1 MKKVGL
7 IGLGF
12 ISGLQI
18 EALALVPDVKIKTLC
33 VSCPEKIQEAKQR
46 YGVEHVTDDWREVIS
61 DPEIEVIHNCT
72 PNHLHDE
79 INLAAIA
86 AGKHIYAEKPLSIS
100 SESAY
105 QVWQAAEAAGI
116 AHGINHQYRMNAAV
130 IEMRQRIRNGLGGK
144 TLFAGGYYLQDSLA
158 RHDDYNKRRIPETSP
173 ARAVLDIGT
182 HWADTISF
190 VLGQPI
196 AKVNAKMY
204 THYPLRVDPK
214 TGEEIEIH
222 SDDTTSVMVE
232 FADGTPGQAL
242 FSKCMLG
249 HKNDL
254 TITVSGEYKEY
265 SWRQEQCDIL
275 HVGNRENGNE
285 KVFMNKEYC
294 DPLTAPFITLPQGHA
309 FGWRDAMV
317 NAMRAYYQSIEDG
330 SYRTKKCL
338 YATFEDGW
346 RGNCFVDACL
356 KSSKEGTWVSLDFK
370 EKKL

>member
-1 MKKVGL
+1 MKKVGV
-7 IGLGF
+7 IGIGF
-12 ISGLQI
+12 IANLQI
-18 EALALVPDVKIKTLC
+18 AALAMIPDVKIKTLC
-33 VSCPEKIQEAKQR
+33 VSCPEKIQAAKTM
-46 YGVEHVTDDWREVIS
+46 YGIDHVTDDWREVIA
-61 DPEIEVIHNCT
+61 DPEIDVIHNCT

-86 AGKHIYAEKPLSIS
+86 AGKHVYAEKPLSTTK
-100 SESAY
+100 EAAY
-105 QVWQAAEAAGI
+105 EVWQAAKAAGI

-130 IEMRQRIRNGLGGK
+130 IEMRQRIKNGLGGK
-144 TLFAGGYYLQDSLA
+144 TLFASGCYLQESVA

-173 ARAVLDIGT
+173 ARAVLDIGI
-182 HWADTISF
+182 HWVDTISF

-196 AKVNAKMY
+196 TKVQAKMY
-204 THYPLRVDPK
+204 THYPVRINPE
-214 TGEEIEIH
+214 TGEEIQIH

-254 TITVSGEYKEY
+254 VVTVSGERNEY

-275 HVGNRENGNE
+275 RVGNREIGNE
-285 KVFMNKEYC
+285 QVFMNKAYC
-294 DPLTAPFITLPQGHA
+294 DPVTHPFISLPPGHA
-309 FGWRDAMV
+309 FGWRDALV
-317 NAMRAYYQSIEDG
+317 NAMQAYYQSVEDK
-330 SYRTKKCL
+330 SYLKKDCL

-356 KSSKEGTWVSLDFK
+356 RSNKEGSWISLD
-370 EKKL
+370 